1 MLFRSHIGRISLK
14 FEIHSP
20 QHARRRVDQIRWTKY
35 DQAFMVAA
43 RDSAQLCLTT
53 ASPIF
58 RHEFRLNFLI
68 TTGNKNENNHVTKAR
83 MVCKLELLNQ
93 LKVRGP
99 NTEKCMIVE
108 YEECRLI
115 VMRNAP
121 DF

>member
-1 MLFRSHIGRISLK
+1 
-14 FEIHSP
+14 
-20 QHARRRVDQIRWTKY
+20 
-35 DQAFMVAA
+35 MVAA

-53 ASPIF
+53 SSPIF
-58 RHEFRLNFLI
+58 WHEFRLNFLI

-93 LKVRGP
+93 LKVRAP

-115 VMRNAP
+115 VMRNAL
-121 DF
+121 DFQIDRACKRGNIHVHPTPALKGSSVFTA